1 MWIYE
6 WRNSDDGEFRPCYCF
21 QGGEFLPADYEVM
34 NLGTSQSRTSWFTQ
48 AVVCVKWMLSEDGEE
63 VLGDWTLFG
72 KTLKKKVR
80 GEVETVA
87 EFGNERDRVEA
98 LERFLGV
105 RLSEEERNGI
115 RGMVSALPPA

>member
-1 MWIYE
+1 M
-6 WRNSDDGEFRPCYCF
+6 
-21 QGGEFLPADYEVM
+21 PADYEVM

-48 AVVCVKWMLSEDGEE
+48 AVVCVKWVLSDDGEE

-72 KTLKKKVR
+72 DKLKKKIR
-80 GEVETVA
+80 GQVETVA
-87 EFGNERDRVEA
+87 EFANERERFEA
-98 LERFLGV
+98 LDRYLGV